1 MALRVERSDTARN
14 PYFRGNFLNGFLQ
27 LVGFS
32 ATVESLKSYMG
43 DTVASVA

>member
-14 PYFRGNFLNGFLQ
+14 FYFRGNFLNGCLQ

-32 ATVESLKSYMG
+32 ATVESLNSYMG
-43 DTVASVA
+43 ETGASVA